1 MYKVVKNLI
10 PLEQCELISE
20 IVKNQPL
27 REDDGQVP
35 NGWAYPNL
43 PVANIMLG
51 LLTGRLSYECGK
63 RLLPT
68 YSYTRLYNAGNELKS
83 HIDRESCEWSV
94 TINLSQTAPWP
105 IYMNDTPITLE
116 PGDGAIYQG
125 NLVKHHREPF
135 RGIETIQMF
144 LHYVDADGPHKDH
157 IFDIQKLK
165 EPREPMQLRFIKQN
179 SKLDVTHQVRGAF
192 AKFECESIIHHFKS
206 KILNKAGVGDGDGT
220 IDMSVRRSRTYFI
233 PKIMMYRWIYVRIM
247 NIISEVNESIFHFD
261 LSGLD
266 ENIQFTEYDSSYEG
280 SYNWHVDF
288 GREESSNRKLSIS
301 IQLSSESDYD
311 GCELQVGDVKVS
323 KEIGTAAIFP
333 SYKLHQ
339 VSPVTRGARYSLV
352 TWVMGPPFR

>member
-1 MYKVVKNLI
+1 
-10 PLEQCELISE
+10 
-20 IVKNQPL
+20 
-27 REDDGQVP
+27 
-35 NGWAYPNL
+35 
-43 PVANIMLG
+43 
-51 LLTGRLSYECGK
+51 
-63 RLLPT
+63 
-68 YSYTRLYNAGNELKS
+68 
-83 HIDRESCEWSV
+83 
-94 TINLSQTAPWP
+94 
-105 IYMNDTPITLE
+105 
-116 PGDGAIYQG
+116 
-125 NLVKHHREPF
+125 
-135 RGIETIQMF
+135 MF

-192 AKFECESIIHHFKS
+192 AKFECESIINHFKS